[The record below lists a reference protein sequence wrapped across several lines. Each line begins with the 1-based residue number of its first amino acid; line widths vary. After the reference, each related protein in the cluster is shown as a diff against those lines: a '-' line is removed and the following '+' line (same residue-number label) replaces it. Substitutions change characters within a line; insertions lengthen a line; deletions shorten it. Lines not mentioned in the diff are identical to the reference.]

1 MTSTRTNGLSI
12 FAILSVAGVLLTGC
26 SSSDGAGETSAKS
39 QSVKEAC
46 SILIEGVTEMETS
59 ITENAAELQSD
70 PAAADAAFTEFI
82 DLYNENSSKVTNTK
96 VKATADKIGAVFTD
110 IGEARAAA
118 ASDPENV
125 DQEAMNTIATDLQA
139 ATSELDEIC
148 GAA

>member
-1 MTSTRTNGLSI
+1 MTSARTNGLSI
-12 FAILSVAGVLLTGC
+12 FFILGVAGVLLTGC
-26 SSSDGAGETSAKS
+26 STAGGAGQTTADD
-39 QSVKEAC
+39 QTVKEAC
-46 SILIEGVTEMETS
+46 SILIDGVTEMEKS

-70 PAAADAAFTEFI
+70 PAAADAAFKDFI

-139 ATSELDEIC
+139 ATSELDEVC

>member
-1 MTSTRTNGLSI
+1 MTSARINGLSI
-12 FAILSVAGVLLTGC
+12 VAILGVASVLLTGC
-26 SSSDGAGETSAKS
+26 SSGGAGDSSADN
-39 QSVKEAC
+39 QTVKEAC

-70 PAAADAAFTEFI
+70 PEAADAAFKEFI
-82 DLYNENSSKVTNTK
+82 DLYNENSSRVTNTT

-110 IGEARAAA
+110 IGEARSAAA
-118 ASDPENV
+118 ADPENI

-139 ATSELDEIC
+139 ATSELDEVC